1 MTANLDKSTTLRA
14 FNKHFFDFLDDIIS
28 IYPER
33 NELIKAR
40 TSFDIIKRANPTAI
54 AKAWNKH
61 VYNKYK
67 DVIDAGDITF
77 FFEKDYSKDLEKLS
91 NAEKIMNTINN
102 IREPISQMNDTNKA
116 HCAKYIQNLSKLSI
130 MYIEMQNQ

>member
-1 MTANLDKSTTLRA
+1 MNSTLDKSTTLRA

-33 NELIKAR
+33 KELVNAR
-40 TSFDIIKRANPTAI
+40 TSFDVIKRANPTAI

-61 VYNKYK
+61 VYLKYK
-67 DVIDAGDITF
+67 DVIDNGDITF
-77 FFEKDYSKDLEKLS
+77 FFEKDYSKDLEQLS

-102 IREPISQMNDTNKA
+102 IREPISQMNDTNKD
-116 HCAKYIQNLSKLSI
+116 HCAKYIQNLSKLSSI
-130 MYIEMQNQ
+130 YVDL

>member
-1 MTANLDKSTTLRA
+1 MTTTLDKSTMLRA

-28 IYPER
+28 IFPER
-33 NELIKAR
+33 EELIDAR
-40 TSFDIIKRANPTAI
+40 NSFDIIKRANPTAI

-61 VYNKYK
+61 VYLKYK
-67 DVIDAGDITF
+67 DIIDNSDITF

-91 NAEKIMNTINN
+91 NAEKIMNTINS

-116 HCAKYIQNLSKLSI
+116 HCAKYIQNLSKLSNI
-130 MYIEMQNQ
+130 YIDL

>member
-1 MTANLDKSTTLRA
+1 MTTTLDKSTTLRA

-28 IYPER
+28 IFPER
-33 NELIKAR
+33 EELIDAR
-40 TSFDIIKRANPTAI
+40 NSFDIIKRANPTAI

-61 VYNKYK
+61 VYLKYK
-67 DVIDAGDITF
+67 DIIDNSDITF

-91 NAEKIMNTINN
+91 NAEMIMNAINN

-116 HCAKYIQNLSKLSI
+116 HCAKYIQNLSKLSNI
-130 MYIEMQNQ
+130 YIDL

>member
-1 MTANLDKSTTLRA
+1 MTTTLDKSTTLRA

-28 IYPER
+28 IFPER
-33 NELIKAR
+33 EELIDAR
-40 TSFDIIKRANPTAI
+40 NSFDIIKRANPTAI

-61 VYNKYK
+61 VYLKYK
-67 DVIDAGDITF
+67 DIIDNSDITF

-91 NAEKIMNTINN
+91 NAEMIMNTINS

-116 HCAKYIQNLSKLSI
+116 HCAKYIQNLSKLSNI
-130 MYIEMQNQ
+130 YIDL

>member
-1 MTANLDKSTTLRA
+1 MNSTLDKSTTLRA

-28 IYPER
+28 IYPDSK
-33 NELIKAR
+33 ELNNSR
-40 TSFDIIKRANPTAI
+40 TSFNIIKRANPTAI
-54 AKAWNKH
+54 VKAWNKH
-61 VYNKYK
+61 VYLKYK
-67 DVIDAGDITF
+67 DVIDSGDITF

-116 HCAKYIQNLSKLSI
+116 HCAKYIQNLSKLSTI
-130 MYIEMQNQ
+130 YVDL

>member
-1 MTANLDKSTTLRA
+1 MNATLDKTTTQRA
-14 FNKHFFDFLDDIIS
+14 FNKHFFDFLEDIIT
-28 IYPER
+28 IYPEKK
-33 NELIKAR
+33 ELTNAK
-40 TSFDIIKRANPTAI
+40 TSFEIIKRANPTAI
-54 AKAWNKH
+54 IKAWNKH

-102 IREPISQMNDTNKA
+102 IREPISQMNDTNKG
-116 HCAKYIQNLSKLSI
+116 HCAKYIQNLSKLSMI
-130 MYIEMQNQ
+130 YMDLQ

>member
-1 MTANLDKSTTLRA
+1 MNSNLDKSTTLRA

-28 IYPER
+28 IYPEN

-40 TSFDIIKRANPTAI
+40 TSFEIIKQANPTAI

-61 VYNKYK
+61 VYLKYK
-67 DVIDAGDITF
+67 DVIDNGDITF

-91 NAEKIMNTINN
+91 NAEMIMNAINN
-102 IREPISQMNDTNKA
+102 IREPISQMNDTNKS
-116 HCAKYIQNLSKLSI
+116 HCTRYIQNLSKLSSI
-130 MYIEMQNQ
+130 YIDL

>member
-1 MTANLDKSTTLRA
+1 MNSTLDKSTTLRA

-28 IYPER
+28 IYPD
-33 NELIKAR
+33 NKELIKAR
-40 TSFDIIKRANPTAI
+40 TSFDVIKRANPTAI

-61 VYNKYK
+61 VYSKYK
-67 DVIDAGDITF
+67 DVIDNGDITF

-102 IREPISQMNDTNKA
+102 IREPISQMNDTNKG
-116 HCAKYIQNLSKLSI
+116 HCAKYIQNLSKLSTI
-130 MYIEMQNQ
+130 YVDL

>member
-1 MTANLDKSTTLRA
+1 MTTNLDKSTTLRA

-28 IYPER
+28 IFPER
-33 NELIKAR
+33 EELIKAR
-40 TSFDIIKRANPTAI
+40 TSFDVIKRANPTAI

-61 VYNKYK
+61 VYLKYK
-67 DVIDAGDITF
+67 DIIDNGDITF

-91 NAEKIMNTINN
+91 NAEVIMNTINN

-130 MYIEMQNQ
+130 IYIEMQNQ